1 LFVGGFF
8 MKKFLTLILPFL
20 FGGCL
25 SISSEVVLPKDQPD
39 CESVAINSQSEGSS
53 FSKANVNSGQEFDF
67 FGNLVSFASSSA
79 PLEDLAT
86 PEIEDVN
93 LLPKELKIADPETIE
108 DNLLLSDE
116 SQTPPEDEG
125 KSVTADEITFDFP
138 VVENEKVRYFI
149 KHYTGPGKTT
159 FTRWLQRSG
168 RYLPLMRRIFREEG
182 LPQDL
187 AYLAMVE
194 SGFNTNAYS
203 WAHAVG
209 PWQFIESTGKGF
221 GLQNGWWLD
230 ERRDFEKSTRAAAM
244 YLKSLYQRFD
254 GNWYLAV
261 ASYNSGAGK
270 ISRAIKKY
278 KTRDFWELSRGKYLK
293 DETKNYVPKLLA
305 VLRIAKEP
313 GKYGF
318 TNLKYFLPL
327 EYDVARV
334 PTATD
339 LEVIAKLCETSYEKI
354 KDLNPELKRWC
365 TPPGVKNYQ
374 VRIPGGTFEVFTEKY
389 AQLPVKD
396 RANYKRHQVCK
407 GDTLLALAQH
417 YRIRL
422 DDIIAL
428 NDIRNPK
435 ALRIGSDLIL
445 PLKKGYSRYPM
456 EELKDDY
463 IRTRRKTYTVCKGDS
478 LWEIAQ
484 RFNVTE
490 KQLRVWNRL
499 GWSNIIRPGQTLT
512 VSTKAGKVRKDVSK
526 KQSSLCKIVYRVRTG
541 DTLWGIG
548 RQFEIATCQIMEWNK
563 LSADHVLRP
572 GDKLTL
578 MVYKDLKG

>member
-1 LFVGGFF
+1 

-25 SISSEVVLPKDQPD
+25 SISSEVVLPKDQPA
-39 CESVAINSQSEGSS
+39 CESVAINSQSKESS
-53 FSKANVNSGQEFDF
+53 FSKSNVNSGQEFDF
-67 FGNLVSFASSSA
+67 SGNLVSFASPSA
-79 PLEDLAT
+79 HLEDLAI
-86 PEIEDVN
+86 PEIEDAD

-149 KHYTGPGKTT
+149 KHYTGPGKRT

-244 YLKSLYQRFD
+244 YLKNLYQRFD
-254 GNWYLAV
+254 GIWYLAV

-318 TNLKYFLPL
+318 TNLEYFLPL
-327 EYDVARV
+327 KYDVARV
-334 PTATD
+334 STATD
-339 LEVIAKLCETSYEKI
+339 LEVIAKLCDTSYKEI

-374 VRIPGGTFEVFTEKY
+374 VRIPAGTFEVFTKKY
-389 AQLPVKD
+389 ALLPVKD
-396 RANYKRHQVCK
+396 RANYKRHQVRK
-407 GDTLLALAQH
+407 GDTLLALAKS

-428 NDIRNPK
+428 NDIRNPR

-499 GWSNIIRPGQTLT
+499 GWSNIIRPGQTLA
-512 VSTKAGKVRKDVSK
+512 VSVKAGKVPKAVSK
-526 KQSSLCKIVYRVRTG
+526 KQSSFHKIVYRVRTG

-548 RQFEIATCQIMEWNK
+548 RQFEIATCQIMEWNN